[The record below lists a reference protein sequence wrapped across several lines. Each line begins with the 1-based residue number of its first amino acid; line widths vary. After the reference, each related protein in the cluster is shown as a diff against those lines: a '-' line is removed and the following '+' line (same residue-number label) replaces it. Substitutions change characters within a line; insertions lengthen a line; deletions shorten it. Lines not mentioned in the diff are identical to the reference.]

1 MKALTSPRA
10 LSLLTAAALAAGAS
24 QTASAASFD
33 DTFDAAGAVA
43 DDYTGFELKTGD
55 SVADTDSNTFSNG
68 SSFDLDLATAGG
80 QVDFVIPNE
89 TAFNVV
95 NLSRSVDTA
104 NHYDLTQATTL
115 TADVSGLDVQFFPG
129 SPPALRNPLA
139 FGFNAGASNPGI
151 TASVAYATTDFA
163 GNDSFNVTVQADGVD
178 LPGGRVNYAGEFFS
192 ANPNGPAFTLNLD
205 DDSFS
210 VLFGTA
216 VVIADTNHNLVFSAT
231 DPAVPFVGGQLVFDG
246 AATNVSVD
254 AFSGTGTTA
263 VPEPATATLAAAGL
277 GLLAT
282 RRRRGR

>member
-129 SPPALRNPLA
+129 SPPSRSATRSPLVSTRELPTP
-139 FGFNAGASNPGI
+139 ASPPASRTRRPTSPAT
-151 TASVAYATTDFA
+151 TAST
-163 GNDSFNVTVQADGVD
+163 
-178 LPGGRVNYAGEFFS
+178 
-192 ANPNGPAFTLNLD
+192 
-205 DDSFS
+205 
-210 VLFGTA
+210 
-216 VVIADTNHNLVFSAT
+216 
-231 DPAVPFVGGQLVFDG
+231 
-246 AATNVSVD
+246 
-254 AFSGTGTTA
+254 
-263 VPEPATATLAAAGL
+263 
-277 GLLAT
+277 
-282 RRRRGR
+282 